1 MHSGLPVLWGYPLK
15 GDVVGVSLAAVSAE
29 CMQAREQISYDD
41 SMILI
46 YHIQGP
52 VKA

>member
-1 MHSGLPVLWGYPLK
+1 VLPVLWGYPLK
-15 GDVVGVSLAAVSAE
+15 WDVLAAVSAE
-29 CMQAREQISYDD
+29 YMQAREQISYDD
-41 SMILI
+41 SLILI